1 MRKLIIL
8 LSLASAIV
16 ESPVR
21 AAWAS
26 GGGEL
31 FRDAQNPW
39 FVQNTAQV
47 NYCILMDEEHF
58 GVDESTIDRN
68 ITLAL
73 DYWKQEFA
81 RTPPVTG
88 DRVKIVVATQKFV
101 KTSCHNSTD
110 LVFQMGYLDGKQIK
124 EIGDPTHYISTAIR
138 TSYDSVH
145 LKGRGFVYLAPQT
158 GPLKVN
164 DDRLVPDPWSRDN
177 NGRLLMVLIHELGHV
192 FGIPHLS
199 GSAVG
204 FSGVATM
211 SAGFPEW
218 ILNNKLQ
225 IGIDPYRL
233 PPFFQLDESQKVTIV
248 DRCYDQDDQINHAA
262 RTFFD
267 IPNHWHCIKASY
279 QGGLLSLYASREY
292 KDHREL
298 IGTATLDA
306 KGRYTIQDAIT
317 IWLPRE
323 QAVFPNHDAESS
335 GYVFSSWFFQTE
347 KKGIYQSR
355 RSPSKRPIM
364 VTLPR
369 YFVEGRIGGVLDGNL
384 YLDLL
389 SGI

>member
-1 MRKLIIL
+1 MRIFIIL
-8 LSLASAIV
+8 LSLALAMV

-31 FRDAQNPW
+31 FLDAQNPW
-39 FVQNTAQV
+39 FVQNTTQV
-47 NYCILMDEEHF
+47 NYCILMDKEHF
-58 GVDESTIDRN
+58 GVDESTIDRT
-68 ITLAL
+68 ITSAL
-73 DYWKQEFA
+73 DYWKKEFA
-81 RTPPVTG
+81 RTPPVTEDG
-88 DRVKIVVATQKFV
+88 VKIAVATQKFV
-101 KTSCHNSTD
+101 KTSCQISTD

-199 GSAVG
+199 GSSVG
-204 FSGVATM
+204 FSGRAIM

-218 ILNNKLQ
+218 LVNKKLKV
-225 IGIDPYRL
+225 GIDPLRL
-233 PPFFQLDESQKVTIV
+233 PSFFQFDENQEVTIF
-248 DRCYDQDDQINHAA
+248 DRCYDQDDQINEAA
-262 RTFFD
+262 RAFFD
-267 IPNHWHCIKASY
+267 IPNNWHCIKAIY
-279 QGGLLSLYASREY
+279 QGGLFSLYASREY
-292 KDHREL
+292 KDQKEL
-298 IGTATLDA
+298 IGTAKLDA
-306 KGRYTIQDAIT
+306 KGRYTIQDALT

-323 QAVFPNHDAESS
+323 QAVFPDHDAESS

-355 RSPSKRPIM
+355 LSSHKRPII
-364 VTLPR
+364 VTLPQ
-369 YFVEGRIGGVLDGNL
+369 YFIDGRLGGVLDGNL